1 MRERFFKLRDKLLN
15 TTPKICIER
24 AKIVTEAYKKYDAY
38 PNIEKR
44 AMALADVLRNM
55 TIYIEEEQLLAGNQ
69 ASSNRAAPL
78 FPEYA
83 FAYIL
88 DELDDLEKRSSD
100 KFTITEENKKV
111 LREILPWWE
120 GKTLKDRAIAMQP
133 QEVLDDRVT
142 GVLGWQGNVSTG
154 EGHIVPDYDMVVR
167 LGFAGLRDKIQK
179 HIDELDLSKPQD
191 LEKLTFYRACKAI
204 IDGCLDY
211 IKRYCILAE
220 EQAEQCKD
228 AARKEE
234 LLGIS
239 ERCQALLERAPE
251 TFFEALQCVWFVQVI
266 LHIET
271 NGHSLSFG
279 RFVGYGLMAKQNVYD
294 DFIDGAKDGFHT
306 VIQIMPTL
314 IGLMIGVGILRASG
328 FLDFISK
335 LIAPLTELVGFP
347 SELVPVTVVKMFS
360 SSAATGLVLDIF
372 KEYGTDSLIGTMTSL
387 MMSST
392 ETIFYTMSVYFMAV
406 KVSKSRWTLA
416 GALLATLGGT
426 VASVVLAYMMV

>member
-154 EGHIVPDYDMVVR
+154 EGH
-167 LGFAGLRDKIQK
+167 
-179 HIDELDLSKPQD
+179 
-191 LEKLTFYRACKAI
+191 
-204 IDGCLDY
+204 
-211 IKRYCILAE
+211 
-220 EQAEQCKD
+220 
-228 AARKEE
+228 
-234 LLGIS
+234 
-239 ERCQALLERAPE
+239 
-251 TFFEALQCVWFVQVI
+251 VWI
-266 LHIET
+266 T
-271 NGHSLSFG
+271 
-279 RFVGYGLMAKQNVYD
+279 
-294 DFIDGAKDGFHT
+294 
-306 VIQIMPTL
+306 
-314 IGLMIGVGILRASG
+314 
-328 FLDFISK
+328 
-335 LIAPLTELVGFP
+335 
-347 SELVPVTVVKMFS
+347 
-360 SSAATGLVLDIF
+360 
-372 KEYGTDSLIGTMTSL
+372 
-387 MMSST
+387 
-392 ETIFYTMSVYFMAV
+392 
-406 KVSKSRWTLA
+406 
-416 GALLATLGGT
+416 
-426 VASVVLAYMMV
+426 